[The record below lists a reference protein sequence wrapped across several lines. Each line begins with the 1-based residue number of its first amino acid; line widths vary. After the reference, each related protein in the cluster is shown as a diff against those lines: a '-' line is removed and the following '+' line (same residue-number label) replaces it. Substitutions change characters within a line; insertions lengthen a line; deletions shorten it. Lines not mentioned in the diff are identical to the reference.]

1 MEENIAKIIAK
12 KKRSIALKQIF
23 KEIGRVNL
31 PFFCFYLFKQKAY
44 LFTKIVGKD
53 IIYSSRGN

>member
-23 KEIGRVNL
+23 KEIGRVIL
-31 PFFCFYLFKQKAY
+31 PFLLFLFYSNKKRICLQK
-44 LFTKIVGKD
+44 LLERT
-53 IIYSSRGN
+53 